1 MTTHEYYMHKALQ
14 EARQAAEEGEIP
26 VGAVVVCKGKIIARA
41 HNETEKL
48 NDVTAHA
55 EMLAITMAASYLG
68 GKYLNECTLYVTME
82 PCTMCAGA
90 LSWAQLGELVTGA
103 PDPHRGYSRLTPP
116 VLHPKTRITSGIL
129 TAEFHGKTISHRI
142 KFQAGFQL
150 HPAKIRIP
158 GKRKHTAV

>member
-55 EMLAITMAASYLG
+55 EMLAITMATSYLG

-90 LSWAQLGELVTGA
+90 LSWAQLGELVTG
-103 PDPHRGYSRLTPP
+103 PS
-116 VLHPKTRITSGIL
+116 SGIL
-129 TAEFHGKTISHRI
+129 ASDPSRI
-142 KFQAGFQL
+142 ASENPNHLRHFNRGMQ
-150 HPAKIRIP
+150 
-158 GKRKHTAV
+158 

>member
-1 MTTHEYYMHKALQ
+1 MVNFSDRTD
-14 EARQAAEEGEIP
+14 P
-26 VGAVVVCKGKIIARA
+26 
-41 HNETEKL
+41 
-48 NDVTAHA
+48 TAHA
-55 EMLAITMAASYLG
+55 EMLAITMATSYLG

-129 TAEFHGKTISHRI
+129 TGECSEIVKQFFK
-142 KFQAGFQL
+142 
-150 HPAKIRIP
+150 AKRS
-158 GKRKHTAV
+158 

>member
-48 NDVTAHA
+48 N
-55 EMLAITMAASYLG
+55 YLG

-90 LSWAQLGELVTGA
+90 LSWAQLGDLVTGA

-129 TAEFHGKTISHRI
+129 TGECSEIVKQFFK
-142 KFQAGFQL
+142 
-150 HPAKIRIP
+150 AKRS
-158 GKRKHTAV
+158 

>member
-55 EMLAITMAASYLG
+55 EMLAITMATSYLG

-103 PDPHRGYSRLTPP
+103 PEPSSGIHQASDPS

-129 TAEFHGKTISHRI
+129 TGECSEIVKQFFK
-142 KFQAGFQL
+142 
-150 HPAKIRIP
+150 AKRS
-158 GKRKHTAV
+158 

>member
-1 MTTHEYYMHKALQ
+1 MTTHEYSIHKALQ

-55 EMLAITMAASYLG
+55 EMLAITMATSYLG

-129 TAEFHGKTISHRI
+129 TGECSEIVKQFFK
-142 KFQAGFQL
+142 
-150 HPAKIRIP
+150 AKRS
-158 GKRKHTAV
+158 